1 MKKFFTYALAFFV
14 VAGIAVPLFFSKS
27 VRKEKLRSLAQAPAE
42 KPFVI
47 IIPSYNNSAYCEHN
61 LMSVLNQNYKNFR
74 VIYIDDCSK
83 DDTYEKVKTI
93 VDRSP
98 IRERVTLIRNSQNQ
112 GALKNLYFA
121 IHTCNDEEIVATVD
135 GDDFLAHTDVLK
147 KLNKVYSDPQVWMT
161 YGNYLDYPTYK
172 QKPQICKPFPKSVVR
187 NNSYRNHEWVSSH
200 LRTFY
205 AGLFKKITVEDFMFD
220 GRFLPMGW
228 DLAFM
233 LPMLEMSGK
242 HCHYVED
249 VLYLYNRTNPI
260 NDHKINLALQSA
272 CANHVRSKPAYANLQ
287 APPYL
292 DQTPHLVASG
302 E

>member
-1 MKKFFTYALAFFV
+1 MKKNLIIGSLLLLLIGVSAPF
-14 VAGIAVPLFFSKS
+14 LFNRSE
-27 VRKEKLRSLAQAPAE
+27 RKERQKSTPFPLVE

-47 IIPSYNNSAYCEHN
+47 VIPSYNNSAYCEQN

-74 VIYIDDCSK
+74 VIYIDDSSK

-93 VDRSP
+93 VDRSS
-98 IRERVTLIRNSQNQ
+98 IRERVTLIRNVQNQ

-121 IHTCNDEEIVATVD
+121 IHTCRDEEIVATVD
-135 GDDFLAHTDVLK
+135 GDDFLAHADVLK
-147 KLNKVYSDPQVWMT
+147 KLNKVYSDPQAWMT
-161 YGNYLDYPTYK
+161 YGNYLDYPSYK
-172 QKPQICKPFPKSVVR
+172 QKPQICKPFPKTVVR
-187 NNSYRNHEWVSSH
+187 NNSFRHHEWVSSH

-205 AGLFKKITVEDFMFD
+205 AGLFKKIPIDDLMFE

-242 HCHYVED
+242 HCRFVED
-249 VLYLYNRTNPI
+249 VLYLYNRSNPI

-272 CANHVRSKPAYANLQ
+272 CANHIRSKHSYARLKT
-287 APPYL
+287 PPQL
-292 DQTPHLVASG
+292 AEEMVAIR